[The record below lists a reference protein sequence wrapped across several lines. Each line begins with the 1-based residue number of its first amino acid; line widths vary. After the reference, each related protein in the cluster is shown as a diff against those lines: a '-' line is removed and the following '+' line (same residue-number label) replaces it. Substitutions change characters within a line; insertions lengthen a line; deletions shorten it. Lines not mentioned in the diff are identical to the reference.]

1 MTKPKV
7 AERPKV
13 EEKTDDL
20 EIIAI
25 GSLYKGPWDKK
36 YWSSSRGKE
45 RYPYPV
51 GYQAVR
57 SHNGITYKMQIREG
71 DKGPQFVITSAD
83 GQSFSAQTPDI
94 AWEEFQKKGCT
105 RIKIW
110 HGKRSLCKIDGVEF
124 FGFKNLFV
132 QRLLRELVADIN
144 GTAEQSFASSNF
156 CNEVSRTEYGNCS
169 GDSGTYPDLLLYVER
184 PRITGKRSW
193 RYEIKNVKS
202 CRGALLKRS
211 RLHAQAVTTG
221 ALMTQTKENHNEGVT
236 VPLPTSQE
244 EYEVCQHKT
253 ISPAASELEVS
264 DGEGHFSSKNN
275 LALTSIDFSYHH
287 SGKADPPH
295 VTRELVDS
303 RNCKSTEVAD
313 NIFME
318 EKLVRLDRSQDI
330 DVKAV
335 RSLVAKEDST
345 EVAPVFEE
353 FEGASGIDLC
363 VPDTLDLTQGL
374 VTATHPEEELGTSNS
389 NLTSE
394 KSDFDSVGQ
403 ETAKS
408 MMTFLLPQAIPL
420 LKKVPR
426 KKDFTINPSETLL
439 CALKSQEGYDKTED
453 FVDAPTSDM
462 VVTENAHMER
472 GENMHIQGADL
483 SLVLPSVEHSKSVIL
498 DSLETNQNRDHV
510 TDQEILSS
518 DIAEADRASFEEE
531 KCSPKCPVQLFS
543 GDMQNESSVIHFKKD
558 GCNDNMD
565 LRNEWSQDGDFC
577 ISEWVQGHVPSR
589 NTVNSESSECAS
601 TQLVG
606 NLAPVNFDCIEKDP
620 KTAND
625 FTGDKLQE
633 GAVVNTGVTKS
644 AKNRFVQVPKL
655 VYTRKKVRNSDSLT
669 GKHNVLLSESTVCRK
684 FGESSITETND
695 ARGTSAALENIQMNS
710 SDDKLCEI
718 DLFDADGGLGGQSSA
733 MAKDHLML
741 NCTNPQILLNIS
753 VPTISLKESIV
764 RASNGKHGWHPDF
777 SVSHVETSRAHTD
790 MKVWQK
796 NLMEF
801 NSSISHQK
809 TNFCDNTLSGE
820 NEVRSSSEVKPRN
833 KEFSYNLKGVV
844 KLVGCYLHPMPV
856 SSLFLRTRRN
866 ELLVFALCGLLVGKD
881 RTLFIYSVAIREPSV
896 GFPSLMGHTSI
907 LLPTLKHKFGRE
919 IPVERSGLQFTP
931 DGQCLVLLG
940 SIKTPNCKEGK
951 ICCFCPICT
960 SVFSEENV
968 VKIVQVERGYVS
980 VVTKLKTVETVQCIL
995 VCEPNKVVSVGES
1008 GSLQVWVMNST
1019 WSEVIEEFIIPATDS
1034 ISPGI
1039 MELKRIPKC
1048 THLVVG
1054 YDGFGEF
1061 SLWDISKRFCV
1072 SSFSTSTNSIHEF
1085 SPISLFH
1092 WQAESL
1098 GFSHASLKEHA
1109 EKIIEASNIWFSE
1122 HREACSFLPSDR
1134 RDIAVWLFVCIT
1146 SDLESQ
1152 HNHMSIDCQPDPAR
1166 SWRLALLVKNIM
1178 ILGSPLDPRAATIG
1192 ASAGHGIIGTRDGVV
1207 YIWELSTG
1215 AQLGTLHHFKGGSVS
1230 CIATDD
1236 SSVGAL
1242 AVAGDGGQ
1250 LLVYLHPNETG

>member
-318 EKLVRLDRSQDI
+318 EKLLDRSQDI

-453 FVDAPTSDM
+453 FVDAPTS
-462 VVTENAHMER
+462 
-472 GENMHIQGADL
+472 
-483 SLVLPSVEHSKSVIL
+483 
-498 DSLETNQNRDHV
+498 
-510 TDQEILSS
+510 
-518 DIAEADRASFEEE
+518 
-531 KCSPKCPVQLFS
+531 
-543 GDMQNESSVIHFKKD
+543 
-558 GCNDNMD
+558 
-565 LRNEWSQDGDFC
+565 
-577 ISEWVQGHVPSR
+577 
-589 NTVNSESSECAS
+589 
-601 TQLVG
+601 
-606 NLAPVNFDCIEKDP
+606 
-620 KTAND
+620 
-625 FTGDKLQE
+625 DKLQE